1 MKLLKKETDYAI
13 RALIFI
19 AKKTPSITAVSDI
32 DKQISVSKP
41 FLRKILQNLNK
52 QGILI
57 SQKGKGGGFVLAKK
71 PEKLFLKDI
80 MKIFQGDLQLNNCI
94 FDKKIC
100 QNHKTCILRNK
111 ISSIEKTLLSEIEK
125 IKLSDLMEQNPT

>member
-1 MKLLKKETDYAI
+1 MKLLKKETDYAL
-13 RALIFI
+13 RALAYI
-19 AKKTPSITAVSDI
+19 AKNNPSITSVSEI
-32 DKQISVSKP
+32 EKQIGVSRP

-71 PEKLFLKDI
+71 PEKIFLQDI
-80 MKIFQGDLQLNNCI
+80 MKIFQGELSLNNCI

-111 ISSIEKTLLSEIEK
+111 INSIERTLLSEIEQ
-125 IKLSDLMEQNPT
+125 IKLTDLM